1 MKPSTPRVKVTH
13 VVTRMNTGGVAVLI
27 SELVVGMNS
36 EEFEVT
42 LITGS
47 CSEGEEDYLKARGLD
62 LNQITIPSMQRSLNP
77 INDLKSFIG
86 IVRALRNLRPDVV
99 HTHTSKAGLLG
110 RVAAKIIVPKA
121 TVIHTFHGHLLHGYF
136 SKSATLL
143 IKLSERMLAR
153 ITDVLISMGNEVKNN
168 LQEASIGRPQ
178 QYQVAFP
185 GVQKSEPNPNNA
197 KVKEFAEQHKHN
209 LIFTFVG
216 RLSPIKRCDRIVQ
229 VARELHNEFPQ
240 LHFLIIGDGELRGTL
255 EVAARGLPITFLG
268 WESHTQDWLAISDC
282 AILLSDNEAVPLA
295 MIEAGLA
302 GLPVIATNV
311 GSMSDVVV
319 DGLNGSL
326 VEPLIEEIKSGVIA
340 LVESAELRESF
351 GKKGRELARDR
362 FSVDVMIQRHREIYS
377 QAIQMKS

>member
-1 MKPSTPRVKVTH
+1 VKPSTPGIKVAH

-62 LNQITIPSMQRSLNP
+62 LHQISIPSMQRSLNP

-86 IVRALRNLRPDVV
+86 ISRALRKLRPDIV
-99 HTHTSKAGLLG
+99 HTHTSKAGLMG
-110 RVAAKIIVPKA
+110 RIAAKMIVPKA

-136 SKSATLL
+136 SASATLL

-178 QYQVAFP
+178 QYQIAFP
-185 GVQKSEPNPNNA
+185 GVQESEPNLNNA
-197 KVKEFAEQHKHN
+197 KVREFAERHKQN

-229 VARELHNEFPQ
+229 IARELHNDFPQ

-319 DGLNGSL
+319 DGLNGYL

-351 GKKGRELARDR
+351 GKKGRDLARDR
-362 FSVDVMIQRHREIYS
+362 FSVDAMIQRHREIYS
-377 QAIQMKS
+377 QAIQMKG